1 MIGYFAMKSI
11 GTSFEADFLSKYV
24 INVRFGLG
32 TPKTLVF
39 GMVNYGKTKN
49 FVR

>member
-24 INVRFGLG
+24 INVS
-32 TPKTLVF
+32 LV
-39 GMVNYGKTKN
+39 
-49 FVR
+49 